1 MYDPLIIDPTMT
13 LGGKQAAFAA
23 SSSGMSLKL
32 THVSFGKG
40 RYDPTGAEVALKTP
54 VGSKITLAGGTR
66 PTQFQIRMLAAWRE
80 DLGGETKITEIGYW
94 AGNVLAFI
102 WSDLSGAPAFTKTD
116 GVPAVLFS
124 DIAFDSVPAGSID
137 LTIDPAES
145 VALAAIAAHEGA
157 SNAHPQYV
165 AHALFP
171 DAQADMWMAVTG
183 SANAIVLKT
192 PTDVVTP
199 AYKTGQAFRFKA
211 AYANTGAVTANVNG
225 LGIKAVTKSGG
236 NVLSPGD
243 LRVGAIYDLIYDGTR
258 FQLAGGVGGGQFYT
272 EWPTTATAN
281 QTVFNATYT
290 PGSMMVFVGGVKLA
304 QSAFVATNGTTVTL
318 NTGVAAGTSVVVVAL
333 STFAVADTYSKGEY
347 QSFAATQAQ
356 AQDRLSTILDR
367 WMSPQ
372 RVHEAITSRLQPA
385 PYDLTPGAA
394 LVVGSFGMG
403 AKTLAAIGSLNA
415 ITAGGIYQWASG
427 ATGAPSADNGELIHL
442 PGNTVDVAT
451 QILTSHGS
459 NRLWVR
465 RRTGGVWQA
474 PVEMFHSGN
483 VSLFAQSLFDDAD
496 PTAARATLGLGTA
509 ALANITTSSYETTA
523 GRVMKVGDYGL
534 GSTDLL
540 DNTDDLNTLY
550 RTGFYFAGG
559 ANRPLAAGTGFGF
572 LTVVTNAQNNCV
584 QTFVPQSSTSYNKSF
599 QRLALSGVWGEWT
612 EVWTGLNLVKTTS
625 SVDNTPGSIL
635 KVGDFGLGATRLS
648 LDFTLV
654 NIDDVTLPNGLYAV
668 GVNTN
673 SGAKPAVYGILEVV
687 GRSNA
692 VGALGR
698 VHQTFYET
706 DVTFAKVW
714 TRVYLSASS
723 SWSTWARQWDETNLV
738 KTVGAL
744 DTTPGSMLKV
754 GDFGLGTGL
763 TTLSTS
769 VTDPNTAVVT
779 GFYRMMSPL
788 VNSPDGASQGATLIV
803 NAWNT
808 QTVQQL
814 IIQGTKSWT
823 RQFSTSTWSA
833 WAEGWTSSN
842 LIKTTS
848 ALDTTAGA
856 MLKVGDFGLGLAGN
870 SIIIANI
877 DDITTPSGFY
887 RVTLPAGTMPVGAG
901 AYGHLLIER
910 YDASYIKQVYSPNG
924 NAAQLPGSTW
934 VRVYNGAVSAWLP
947 WVRLYDSSQI
957 SSYMATLL
965 DDADAAAAQNTL
977 GMPALINRMVTGV
990 LTKDV
995 SGRATVTLTAN
1006 EASNGVLWF
1015 TGALTA
1021 NISVIVPAGQGGW
1034 SVFNRT
1040 AGNFTLTVKTATGV
1054 GQVVRQGYQSQLMC
1068 GGTNI
1073 YFSQSGFD
1081 DASFAKEI
1089 QSTAYNSLRHIQG
1102 SYASFWRN
1110 DGSNL
1115 YLMLTD
1121 SGDQYGSYNARR
1133 PFRVDL
1139 ATGKVSLAEGVTMP
1153 TLALGTSS
1161 TDGATTAFVN
1171 AAISGVI
1178 DSAPVPLNTLN
1189 KLAVALGKDP
1199 NFATSMATAL
1209 GLKAPLASP
1218 TFTGDPKAPTVAA
1231 TDNDTSIATTAFVRT
1246 AMASF
1251 GLGDLYAADVADA
1264 NDITLGGLYR
1274 VGSAAANIPVAT
1286 SGTILC
1292 LKYNVT
1298 GGAQLFNS
1306 LSSGSAHRMFWR
1318 TQASGTWTAWREA
1331 APTDS
1336 PTFTGSPAAPTA
1348 TGGTNNTQIATTA
1361 FVQAALA
1368 ALVNSSPSTLDTLN
1382 ELAQALGNDPNFATS
1397 MATALGLKAPLAS
1410 PTFTGDPKAPT
1421 AAVGDNDTSIATT
1434 AFVKA
1439 AMAEFGLGTTA
1450 TPVAV
1455 LATVASTGMYKVTG
1469 ADADNPVKGSSGM
1482 IFNLQDTAGTPKVQL
1497 LVSRGVLANTRMFIR
1512 SGWDGVF
1519 TAWKE
1524 LAPTDSP
1531 TFTGEVQLNSANSL
1545 RHVQGS
1551 YASFW
1556 RNDGSS
1562 LYLMLT
1568 DSGDQYGT
1576 YNARRP
1582 FRVDLATGKVSL
1594 ADGVTMPTMTL
1605 GTSTTDGA
1613 TTAFVTAAVSA
1624 SENNRVG
1631 EVTHFAM
1638 ATPPPGYLKRNGA
1651 AVSRTTYSALF
1662 AKIGTL
1668 YGAGDGST
1676 TFNLPDSRAVFDR
1689 GWDDSRGVDT
1699 GRALGSDQESGNLFH
1714 THGAVALTGG
1724 AHSHTTT
1731 VPREL
1736 VSGDVGSNFNAVL
1749 GDTAQ
1754 DGTNVLNSSSHAGHT
1769 HAVTVN
1775 SSGGGESR
1783 PFNTAFLACIK
1794 F

>member
-236 NVLSPGD
+236 NALSPGD

-272 EWPTTATAN
+272 EWPTTATDN

-290 PGSMMVFVGGVKLA
+290 PGSVMVFVGGVKLA

-367 WMSPQ
+367 WMGPQ

-427 ATGAPSADNGELIHL
+427 AAGAPAADNGELIHL

-459 NRLWVR
+459 NRVWVR

-509 ALANITTSSYETTA
+509 ALANITTSSYDTTA
-523 GRVMKVGDYGL
+523 GRVMKVGDFGL

-540 DNTDDLNTLY
+540 DNTDDLNTLF

-559 ANRPLAAGTGFGF
+559 ANRPLAAGNAFGF

-625 SVDNTPGSIL
+625 SVDNTPGSML

-673 SGAKPAVYGILEVV
+673 SGTKPAVYGILEVI
-687 GRSNA
+687 GRSNVA
-692 VGALGR
+692 GSQGR

-706 DVTFAKVW
+706 DVSFAKVW

-723 SWSTWARQWDETNLV
+723 SWSTWSRQWDETNLV
-738 KTVGAL
+738 KTVSAL
-744 DTTPGSMLKV
+744 DSTPGSMLKV
-754 GDFGLGTGL
+754 GDFGLGLNAVGLEATSIDDLSQTGFF
-763 TTLSTS
+763 TAKIS
-769 VTDPNTAVVT
+769 VTPGTWP
-779 GFYRMMSPL
+779 S
-788 VNSPDGASQGATLIV
+788 GATICDIYAPTIINIV
-803 NAWNT
+803 SDSRSKSQYLTDRDTNISYYRAMSSGTWKPWQRVATSND
-808 QTVQQL
+808 L
-814 IIQGTKSWT
+814 QGVLAKSV
-823 RQFSTSTWSA
+823 
-833 WAEGWTSSN
+833 
-842 LIKTTS
+842 
-848 ALDTTAGA
+848 AG
-856 MLKVGDFGLGLAGN
+856 G
-870 SIIIANI
+870 ANI
-877 DDITTPSGFY
+877 
-887 RVTLPAGTMPVGAG
+887 
-901 AYGHLLIER
+901 
-910 YDASYIKQVYSPNG
+910 
-924 NAAQLPGSTW
+924 
-934 VRVYNGAVSAWLP
+934 
-947 WVRLYDSSQI
+947 
-957 SSYMATLL
+957 
-965 DDADAAAAQNTL
+965 
-977 GMPALINRMVTGV
+977 
-990 LTKDV
+990 
-995 SGRATVTLTAN
+995 TLTAA
-1006 EASNGVLWF
+1006 EAAYGVLWF

-1021 NISVIVPAGQGGW
+1021 NISVIVPAGFGGW

-1040 AGNFTLTVKTATGV
+1040 TGNFTLTVKTATGV

-1081 DASFAKEI
+1081 DAHFAKEI
-1089 QSTAYNSLRHIQG
+1089 QSTSGNTLRHIQG
-1102 SYASFWRN
+1102 NYASFWRN
-1110 DGSNL
+1110 DGANL

-1121 SGDQYGSYNARR
+1121 SGDQYGNYNARR
-1133 PFRVDL
+1133 PFSVSF
-1139 ATGKVSLAEGVTMP
+1139 ATGKVKLDDGVTMP
-1153 TLALGTSS
+1153 TMPLGTNSS
-1161 TDGATTAFVN
+1161 DGATTAFMYALLASLGLAPN
-1171 AAISGVI
+1171 SANTNTLAAGT
-1178 DSAPVPLNTLN
+1178 DLNTVLTYGVYSQPAAAAATLALN
-1189 KLAVALGKDP
+1189 YPK
-1199 NFATSMATAL
+1199 ATAGTL
-1209 GLKAPLASP
+1209 TVLRGSAIFVNQQYQEYNNGQLWTRSIYNGVASDWLLSASEDYVRSWARK
-1218 TFTGDPKAPTVAA
+1218 FTG
-1231 TDNDTSIATTAFVRT
+1231 
-1246 AMASF
+1246 
-1251 GLGDLYAADVADA
+1251 
-1264 NDITLGGLYR
+1264 
-1274 VGSAAANIPVAT
+1274 VGI
-1286 SGTILC
+1286 GI
-1292 LKYNVT
+1292 
-1298 GGAQLFNS
+1298 
-1306 LSSGSAHRMFWR
+1306 
-1318 TQASGTWTAWREA
+1318 
-1331 APTDS
+1331 
-1336 PTFTGSPAAPTA
+1336 PTA
-1348 TGGTNNTQIATTA
+1348 TYTIPAGGLSGNWFNITKADAVVTLPAANTMPAGAAFLFRNAAGNASVSLTSTSTITSTVSGTTLTLA
-1361 FVQAALA
+1361 PYEFV
-1368 ALVNSSPSTLDTLN
+1368 
-1382 ELAQALGNDPNFATS
+1382 ELA
-1397 MATALGLKAPLAS
+1397 
-1410 PTFTGDPKAPT
+1410 
-1421 AAVGDNDTSIATT
+1421 
-1434 AFVKA
+1434 
-1439 AMAEFGLGTTA
+1439 
-1450 TPVAV
+1450 
-1455 LATVASTGMYKVTG
+1455 
-1469 ADADNPVKGSSGM
+1469 SSG
-1482 IFNLQDTAGTPKVQL
+1482 NVYYV
-1497 LVSRGVLANTRMFIR
+1497 VSRGSTSQVATTDAVKTNTDANVRRFLTSVVGITANVTLTPAQAGTAFNINQPNVTVTLPGATATGAGQSFLFRNAQNNPTTITGTGGSIFQDSNTPAATLVLAPWEWVEIQCSTSNYFVNSR
-1512 SGWDGVF
+1512 GNLAQ
-1519 TAWKE
+1519 TA
-1524 LAPTDSP
+1524 TVDSP
-1531 TFTGEVQLNSANSL
+1531 EFTGEVKLLGYNHL
-1545 RHVQGS
+1545 RHIQGN
-1551 YASFW
+1551 YGCFW
-1556 RNDGSS
+1556 RNDGSAFH
-1562 LYLMLT
+1562 LMLT
-1568 DSGDQYGT
+1568 NSGDQYGT

-1582 FRVDLATGKVSL
+1582 FSVNMATGKVGL
-1594 ADGVTMPTMTL
+1594 AEGVTMPTMPL
-1605 GTSTTDGA
+1605 GTNTGDGASTAFVHAALAALVDSSPGTLDTLNELAAALGDDPNFATTMTNLLAAKAPLASPALNGTPTGPTPATGTNSTQLA
-1613 TTAFVTAAVSA
+1613 TTAFVKNQNYQA
-1624 SENNRVG
+1624 SLGFTPVQQGGGIGQLTNKTYLGWSGSGLKVTVDTTDLGVISFENNRVG

-1638 ATPPPGYLKRNGA
+1638 STPPPGYLKRNGA

-1676 TFNLPDSRAVFDR
+1676 TFNVPDSRADFDR
-1689 GWDDSRGVDT
+1689 GWDDGRNVDT
-1699 GRALGSDQESGNLFH
+1699 GRVFGSAQASQNLAH
-1714 THGAVALTGG
+1714 SHAGTALTAGS
-1724 AHSHTTT
+1724 HSHTTT
-1731 VPREL
+1731 VKLDRGPGD
-1736 VSGDVGSNFNAVL
+1736 SGNAIFGDENFYGETALNTNAAGSH
-1749 GDTAQ
+1749 
-1754 DGTNVLNSSSHAGHT
+1754 SHTIAIS
-1769 HAVTVN
+1769 A
-1775 SSGGGESR
+1775 SGGTEAR
-1783 PFNTAFLACIK
+1783 PVNTAFLACIK
-1794 F
+1794 Y

>member
-211 AYANTGAVTANVNG
+211 AYANNGAVTANVNG

-385 PYDLTPGAA
+385 PYDLTPGTA

-442 PGNTVDVAT
+442 PGNIVDVAT

-509 ALANITTSSYETTA
+509 ALANITTSSYDTTA

-648 LDFTLV
+648 LDFSVV

-668 GVNTN
+668 GVNTTA
-673 SGAKPAVYGILEVV
+673 GAKPAVYGILEVI
-687 GRSNA
+687 GRSNV
-692 VGALGR
+692 VGNQGR

-714 TRVYLSASS
+714 TRVYLPNSS
-723 SWSTWARQWDETNLV
+723 SWSPWVRQWDESNLV

-744 DTTPGSMLKV
+744 DATLGSMLKV

-763 TTLSTS
+763 TTFSTAL
-769 VTDPNTAVVT
+769 TDPNTAVLT
-779 GFYRMMSPL
+779 GFYRLISPL
-788 VNSPDGASQGATLIV
+788 VNSPVGASSGATLIV
-803 NAWNT
+803 NAWDAK
-808 QTVQQL
+808 TVQQL
-814 IIQGTKSWT
+814 LIQGAKSWT
-823 RQFSTSTWSA
+823 RQLSTSTWSA

-990 LTKDV
+990 LTKSV
-995 SGRATVTLTAN
+995 AGGVNVTLTAA
-1006 EASNGVLWF
+1006 EASYGVFVF
-1015 TGALTA
+1015 TGVLTA
-1021 NISVIVPAGQGGW
+1021 NISVIVPLAHSGW

-1040 AGNFTLTVKTATGV
+1040 SGNFTLTIRPGV
-1054 GQVVRQGYQSQLMC
+1054 VGNPGRVVRQGYQSQLMC
-1068 GGTNI
+1068 DGINM
-1073 YFSQSGFD
+1073 YFSQTGFD
-1081 DASFAKEI
+1081 DASFAQEV
-1089 QSTAYNSLRHIQG
+1089 QLNGANTLRHIQG
-1102 SYASFWRN
+1102 NYASFWRN
-1110 DGSNL
+1110 DGSAL
-1115 YLMLTD
+1115 YLMLTN
-1121 SGDQYGSYNARR
+1121 SGDQYGNYNALR
-1133 PFRVDL
+1133 PFSVNL
-1139 ATGKVSLAEGVTMP
+1139 ATGKVSLAAGVTMP
-1153 TLALGTSS
+1153 TLA
-1161 TDGATTAFVN
+1161 
-1171 AAISGVI
+1171 
-1178 DSAPVPLNTLN
+1178 
-1189 KLAVALGKDP
+1189 
-1199 NFATSMATAL
+1199 
-1209 GLKAPLASP
+1209 
-1218 TFTGDPKAPTVAA
+1218 
-1231 TDNDTSIATTAFVRT
+1231 
-1246 AMASF
+1246 
-1251 GLGDLYAADVADA
+1251 
-1264 NDITLGGLYR
+1264 
-1274 VGSAAANIPVAT
+1274 
-1286 SGTILC
+1286 
-1292 LKYNVT
+1292 
-1298 GGAQLFNS
+1298 
-1306 LSSGSAHRMFWR
+1306 
-1318 TQASGTWTAWREA
+1318 
-1331 APTDS
+1331 
-1336 PTFTGSPAAPTA
+1336 
-1348 TGGTNNTQIATTA
+1348 
-1361 FVQAALA
+1361 
-1368 ALVNSSPSTLDTLN
+1368 
-1382 ELAQALGNDPNFATS
+1382 
-1397 MATALGLKAPLAS
+1397 
-1410 PTFTGDPKAPT
+1410 
-1421 AAVGDNDTSIATT
+1421 
-1434 AFVKA
+1434 
-1439 AMAEFGLGTTA
+1439 
-1450 TPVAV
+1450 
-1455 LATVASTGMYKVTG
+1455 
-1469 ADADNPVKGSSGM
+1469 
-1482 IFNLQDTAGTPKVQL
+1482 
-1497 LVSRGVLANTRMFIR
+1497 
-1512 SGWDGVF
+1512 
-1519 TAWKE
+1519 
-1524 LAPTDSP
+1524 
-1531 TFTGEVQLNSANSL
+1531 
-1545 RHVQGS
+1545 
-1551 YASFW
+1551 
-1556 RNDGSS
+1556 
-1562 LYLMLT
+1562 
-1568 DSGDQYGT
+1568 
-1576 YNARRP
+1576 
-1582 FRVDLATGKVSL
+1582 
-1594 ADGVTMPTMTL
+1594 L

-1613 TTAFVTAAVSA
+1613 TTAFVNAAIAVVIDSAPAPLNTLNKLAAALGNDSKFSTTMASLLGLKAPLASPALTGNPTTPTPAVGDNDKSIANTEFVQLALASYGLAPKSQNVNDLDALRGTQFFRFGSTATGALPGSGYDAVGLQIEAQGQRTQFGVAAGGLLYIRTDDTEDASAFADWVPQASQDYVAQQITANTRRYTGVGIGASASLTLTAAHLGSWINATLAGMTITLPASTTLASGQIYQIRNQSA
-1624 SENNRVG
+1624 GTVNITHSGGNIQQETGVNSGTLILAKNEWVELAASGTSYWVTGRGKTEEVVTFAQLGDRVG

-1638 ATPPPGYLKRNGA
+1638 STPPAGYLKRNGA
-1651 AVSRTTYSALF
+1651 AVSRTIYSALF

-1676 TFNLPDSRAVFDR
+1676 TFNVPDSRAVFDR